1 MALKSLEQHNKETLD
16 YIYEHNKPYPRKNG
30 LACPKCGSEL
40 MDKDAAILAC
50 YPPKRNVICSSCDYH
65 GYRY

>member
-1 MALKSLEQHNKETLD
+1 MKTLDQHNKETLD
-16 YIYEHNKPYPRKNG
+16 YMYEHNKPYPRKNG

-40 MDKDAAILAC
+40 MDTDGYVYASS
-50 YPPKRNVICSSCDYH
+50 PPQRGVNCSKCDYR